1 MSYTIYICNAFSLSM
16 LDREAQRKE
25 LDAGGRGRVPRPI
38 DDPVAFLRSWEAHD
52 AEIVSAVGHADTAR
66 VFSKIL
72 GRDVE
77 QNRVNVKLGLY
88 KLALIGQYI
97 GPRLPEGTTELPEG
111 AKIEWWVI

>member
-16 LDREAQRKE
+16 LDRDAQRAE
-25 LDAGGRGRVPRPI
+25 LAAGGTGRIPRPI
-38 DDPVAFLRSWEAHD
+38 ADPVAFLRSWEAHRS
-52 AEIVSAVGHADTAR
+52 EIVSAVGHAGTAR

-72 GRDVE
+72 GRNVE
-77 QNRVNVKLGLY
+77 QNRVNVKLGPY

-97 GPRLPEGTTELPEG
+97 GRRLPEGATELPEG